1 MSVRSAG
8 PPQAS
13 TAPITGRAPQE
24 ATSARGGLKIL
35 HVLDH
40 SIPLHSGY
48 TFRTLSILRE
58 QRRLGWDTLHLTTP
72 KQGPTASSQDDVDGM
87 TFYRTPNAEG
97 AGLLTQMRLTANRI
111 GDIIRNH
118 RPDLIHAHSPVLNAL
133 PSLWAGRRHRLP
145 VVYEMR
151 ASWEDAAVDHGTTVE
166 GSARYRL
173 SRALESFALRQA
185 DQITTICEGLRGDIA
200 MRGIS
205 KERITVIPNAVDAA
219 MFRFG
224 VDADPGLR
232 RSLGLDGAT
241 VIGFAGSFYGYE
253 GLDLLLEAARRM
265 LPRHPNL
272 RVLLVGGGPQEHNL
286 KAQAAAIGLQDRV
299 IFTGRVAHAD
309 VQRYYGL
316 IDVLAYPR
324 LPIRLTELVTPLK
337 PLEAMAQG
345 RMFVASDVGGHRELV
360 RHGETGFLFRA
371 GDAAA
376 LETAIDDLLA
386 RREIWP
392 QIRLQARRFVESE
405 RTWAAS
411 VARYREVYQR
421 ALGRYDH
428 AQPIRI

>member
-1 MSVRSAG
+1 MTLR
-8 PPQAS
+8 
-13 TAPITGRAPQE
+13 
-24 ATSARGGLKIL
+24 IL

-40 SIPLHSGY
+40 SVPLHSGY

-58 QRRLGWDTLHLTTP
+58 QRKLGWETFHLTTP
-72 KQGPTASSQDDVDGM
+72 KQGLSASLQDDVEGI
-87 TFYRTPNAEG
+87 TFYRTPSRKA
-97 AGLLTQMRLTANRI
+97 AGLLNQMRLTTKRLDEVIRI
-111 GDIIRNH
+111 TK
-118 RPDLIHAHSPVLNAL
+118 PDVIHAHSPVLNIL
-133 PSLWAGRRHRLP
+133 PSLWVGRRRRLP

-166 GSARYRL
+166 GSVRYRL

-200 MRGIS
+200 IRGIPS
-205 KERITVIPNAVDAA
+205 ERITVIPNAVDATL
-219 MFRFG
+219 FQFG
-224 VDADPGLR
+224 LEADPNLR

-265 LPRHPNL
+265 LPRHPKL
-272 RVLLVGGGPQEHNL
+272 RVLLVGGGPQERNL
-286 KAQAAAIGLQDRV
+286 KAQAAAAGLQDRV
-299 IFTGRVAHAD
+299 IFTGRIAHAD
-309 VQRYYGL
+309 VQRYYEL

-360 RHGETGFLFRA
+360 RHGETGFLFPA

-376 LETAIDDLLA
+376 LETAIEEVLA
-386 RREIWP
+386 QRHMWP
-392 QIRLQARRFVESE
+392 QIRMQARRFVELE
-405 RTWAAS
+405 RTWTAS

-421 ALGRYDH
+421 ALACYDR
-428 AQPIRI
+428 PEPVRV